1 MTQLSLHRPACPI
14 ISRKKAH
21 FVIRKKFHFPRASR
35 WMGKRKKLLTG
46 QIFRKVRND
55 VNFSRKSAAG
65 LFFAKEKLNST
76 RPPRQP
82 RKFVA
87 KLDIYHFWS
96 LCCKLWRALQKIQ
109 FHPIWSQPA
118 RCLHPP
124 TSGSQMFVSLR
135 TKKIFSRRVNGWGVK
150 NLEQVQPFSKCKQ
163 NPGELTLLKDF

>member
-1 MTQLSLHRPACPI
+1 
-14 ISRKKAH
+14 
-21 FVIRKKFHFPRASR
+21 
-35 WMGKRKKLLTG
+35 MGKRKKLLTG

-76 RPPRQP
+76 RPPTFNQENSLP
-82 RKFVA
+82 NWIFITSGHFVVN
-87 KLDIYHFWS
+87 YEGR
-96 LCCKLWRALQKIQ
+96 CKKIQ

-150 NLEQVQPFSKCKQ
+150 NLEQVQPFSKCKH